1 MKESESNSVVSNSL
15 RPHGLYSPWHC
26 PGQNTGNG
34 SLSLVLGIFPTQ
46 GPNPGLLHCTW
57 ILYQLRH
64 QESPRIL
71 EWVAY
76 LFSSGSSW
84 PRDWTGIS
92 CFAGGFFTS
101 WAIRE
106 ALYCT
111 WPNNVHDTVQLYSYH
126 MLVRLCSKS
135 SKLGLSSTWT
145 THFQMYNL
153 GLEKAEEHE
162 IKWPTLLDHTEGK
175 RIPEKYL
182 FCWLESQYLN
192 IYICMYVS
200 WHLVSLLYGKYNGK
214 KWQILFSW
222 TLKSLWVVTV
232 GSL

>member
-71 EWVAY
+71 DWVAY

-101 WAIRE
+101 WATRE
-106 ALYCT
+106 A
-111 WPNNVHDTVQLYSYH
+111 PV
-126 MLVRLCSKS
+126 
-135 SKLGLSSTWT
+135 
-145 THFQMYNL
+145 
-153 GLEKAEEHE
+153 
-162 IKWPTLLDHTEGK
+162 
-175 RIPEKYL
+175 
-182 FCWLESQYLN
+182 
-192 IYICMYVS
+192 YVM
-200 WHLVSLLYGKYNGK
+200 SLLFASYAAVFKGSANTCLRAGPTEDQVVKEAK
-214 KWQILFSW
+214 LVLLFI
-222 TLKSLWVVTV
+222 SLDQLFI
-232 GSL
+232 SDSQFLHL